1 MCVLGLAGQGNQ
13 CLDMCD
19 TSIDMLMFKDTPGK
33 QAGTVNIVNQ
43 VRAGRDPRG
52 LVTCPIAGAM
62 LWLLIPL
69 TLFCC
74 VGLVGGAAW
83 VFNYMRT
90 LRRKQNSNKN
100 QNYRE
105 PEQQFLEEQQQPYAD
120 YGQEQP
126 QEQYQQRDYAEEPMP
141 VMEPIVEAPVVQAQQ
156 MNIFGGEPNL
166 MGGLAPLS
174 APLTVAAPTT
184 MYPSLAAP
192 MTAAYPTA
200 SYQLPVQQGYAQAG
214 SSYVTG
220 SQFGGSMALT
230 GGATTTQMPA
240 YGAYGAY
247 GAQAAPQMVSTSLN
261 QTVYPTGSMRI
272 G

>member
-1 MCVLGLAGQGNQ
+1 MCVTSAVGLGNQ

-19 TSIDMLMFKDTPGK
+19 TSIPMALFKDTPGK
-33 QAGTVNIVNQ
+33 QAGTVNIVNA
-43 VRAGRDPRG
+43 VRAGRDPKG
-52 LVTCPIAGAM
+52 MVTCPITGAM

-69 TLFCC
+69 TLCCC

-83 VFNYMRT
+83 VFNYMRA
-90 LRRKQNSNKN
+90 LRRKQNQKN

-126 QEQYQQRDYAEEPMP
+126 QEQYQQRDYAAEPMP
-141 VMEPIVEAPVVQAQQ
+141 VMEPMVEVPVLQAGEQ
-156 MNIFGGEPNL
+156 NIFGGAPNL

-200 SYQLPVQQGYAQAG
+200 SYQLPAQGYAQAG

-230 GGATTTQMPA
+230 GGAMATQMPA